1 MTAASVVSLWGVIPA
16 LLYGG
21 IGGCMQVGWVVKLK
35 NRAYFPFPALLYC
48 ISPLPYLY
56 CTSVKT
62 ALLYTCILVIVG
74 MPLTF
79 PLYRGFF
86 SFYLYNYLMQQAI
99 VLCNIMLSLRTAC
112 RFPAVATPVFLAV
125 AIVSNSAWLIIM
137 YILHIRVFT
146 RVPLP
151 VHYYHRS
158 QWHCVFSFL
167 IFLLGIYY
175 AQGDP
180 GDEVLLFFALCSI
193 AVIFFSL
200 WEVSDANEEMLRE
213 QELKSIDLQRIYL
226 SQQVK
231 DQLDFNDETRRL
243 RHDYSH
249 QLGTI
254 LQLIEMGETER
265 ARLFT
270 TGLLEDF
277 QTQQVPT
284 YCADPV
290 INTVLSSFSSRCA
303 NQRISFDCT
312 VRLPD
317 NVLIRD
323 SDIAALLMNILT
335 NAAEAVEKL
344 PPEAEHYI
352 RVVIYTRNEYLVVK
366 CDNPI
371 DTVPL
376 IEGGR
381 IRSTKTDSTELHGIG
396 LESIHK
402 TCGKYEGR
410 VTLSAQEHSF
420 SLTAILKNQTP
431 AEAQNRADSFP
442 EEE

>member
-1 MTAASVVSLWGVIPA
+1 MTIASSVSLWSIVTA

-21 IGGCMQVGWVVKLK
+21 VGGAMQVGWVVKLK
-35 NRAYFPFPALLYC
+35 NRAVFPLPALFYC

-56 CTSVKT
+56 CPSMKMSI
-62 ALLYTCILVIVG
+62 LYTCALVFLG

-99 VLCNIMLSLRTAC
+99 VLSNVMLAGWAASTTSAIPTLT
-112 RFPAVATPVFLAV
+112 FLIVAVL
-125 AIVSNSAWLIIM
+125 SNTAWLIIM

-146 RVPLP
+146 LVPLP

-158 QWHCVFSFL
+158 QWHCVFSYL
-167 IFLLGIYY
+167 IFILGIYY

-180 GDEVLLFFALCSI
+180 GNEVLPFFALCSV

-213 QELKSIDLQRIYL
+213 QELKSIDLQRTFL

-231 DQLDFNDETRRL
+231 DQLDFNDEMRRL

-254 LQLIEMGETER
+254 LRLMELQETER
-265 ARLFT
+265 ARQFT
-270 TGLLEDF
+270 AGLLKDF
-277 QTQQVPT
+277 QTLQVPA
-284 YCADPV
+284 YCANPI
-290 INTVLSSFSSRCA
+290 INTVLSRFSSRCTDQ
-303 NQRISFDCT
+303 NISFDCT

-317 NVLIRD
+317 DVQIRD

-344 PPEAEHYI
+344 PQETERYI
-352 RVVIYTRNEYLVVK
+352 RVVIFTRNEYLVVK

-371 DTVPL
+371 DSIPV

-381 IRSTKTDSTELHGIG
+381 IRSTKTDSSELHSIG

-402 TCGKYEGR
+402 TCGKYEGK
-410 VTLSAQEHSF
+410 VTLSAREHIF
-420 SLTAILKNQTP
+420 SLTAILKNRTLS
-431 AEAQNRADSFP
+431 EL
-442 EEE
+442 